1 MTDMQNGDIVIIGA
15 KQHNLKDISVKI
27 PKNKFVVITGVSG
40 SGKSSLAFD
49 TIYAE
54 GQRRYAQSLS
64 TYARQ
69 FIEQIERPN
78 VDYISGLSPSIAI
91 EQRTSFGGIR
101 STVGT
106 QSGIYDYVRLLFA
119 RIGTPYCP
127 ECKKPITFQTHQH
140 ILEKILEDFKS
151 EPVYVLSPVIRG
163 RKGEHVALL
172 EQLRMQGF
180 AKVFVDSSIK
190 DLTPIPKID
199 KKKLH
204 NISVVVDQLTVNP
217 AYTYIV
223 QRLSSSIQT
232 AIRLSEG
239 LVNIASI
246 SDIKNQTA
254 FSQLNACP
262 GCGFSFPE
270 IEPRTFSFN
279 SSYGACRACQGT
291 GLTIEEEVN
300 NEQIKEYKFCPDCK
314 GARLK
319 SSALNIYVG
328 GKNIKEIC
336 EVSVEELL
344 KTLSHIQLDKR
355 ERLIGFQ
362 IIKEIQKR
370 LSFLKD
376 VGLGYLTLGRN
387 GTTLAGGEAQRIRIA
402 SQIGSQLIGVLYIL
416 DEPSIGLHHR
426 DNKMLLTALSNLRDM
441 GNTVIV
447 VEHDEDTMRKADFI
461 VDLGFGAGIYGG
473 NVVATG
479 TAEQIKM
486 VKDSLTGQ
494 YLSGAKKIPMPEKR
508 RSFDKTITLSGATHN
523 NLKNITANFP
533 LSVFCCITGVSGSGK
548 SSLVMET
555 LYPAVCHKL
564 GLKRGTAGRYKEIK
578 GFQDIDRV
586 QIIDQKPIGKTPRSN
601 PATYT
606 GLFTG
611 VRNLFSQLPD
621 SRAGGFKSGRFSFNV
636 KGGRCEECTGKG
648 VKRIGMQF
656 LPDVYVTC
664 DTCRGTRY
672 NEQTLCVRFKGL
684 SISDVLNLT
693 VDEAINVFSAIP
705 SIRFKLSI
713 LKNVGLGYI
722 HLGQGAAT
730 LSGGEAQRLKI
741 SAELSRKQTGRT
753 LIIMDEPTVGLHSYD
768 IQSLLDIINR
778 LVLMGNTV
786 IVIEHN
792 LDVIKAA
799 DYIIDLGPESAN
811 KGGSIVVEGTPED
824 VVLCKNSYTA
834 KVLKIRDVLK

>member
-1 MTDMQNGDIVIIGA
+1 MQNGDIVIIGA

-204 NISVVVDQLTVNP
+204 NISIVVDQLTVNP

-523 NLKNITANFP
+523 NLKNITVNFP

-834 KVLKIRDVLK
+834 KVLKIRDVFK

>member
-1 MTDMQNGDIVIIGA
+1 MQNGDIVIIGA

-204 NISVVVDQLTVNP
+204 NISIVVDQLTVNP

-523 NLKNITANFP
+523 NLKNITVNFP

>member
-1 MTDMQNGDIVIIGA
+1 MQNGDIVIIGA

-523 NLKNITANFP
+523 NLKNITVNFP

>member
-1 MTDMQNGDIVIIGA
+1 MQNGDIVIIGA